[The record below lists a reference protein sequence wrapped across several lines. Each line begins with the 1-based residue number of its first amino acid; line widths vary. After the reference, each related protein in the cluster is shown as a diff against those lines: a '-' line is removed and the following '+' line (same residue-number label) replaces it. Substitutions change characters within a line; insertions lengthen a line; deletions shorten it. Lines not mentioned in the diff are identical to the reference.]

1 MQTFTGF
8 TEDTFSFFMMIAFNN
23 TPSCFEQNRPA
34 FQANVLAPLKA
45 LSNALAPL
53 MMEVDPQMD
62 LRPVMGGTISRIRRD
77 TRFTRDKSPYRDN
90 MWLEFRRKREQGHF
104 GLYFDISPRGADCG
118 IGVHGLTPTQMTAL
132 RQYIL
137 ANGARYRTL
146 HEDAVHAGFSLYGP
160 SYKRPPLR
168 SEDPVLMDVIGRKW
182 LAYEKPIPLQATM
195 QPTLVDELMQD
206 FRSLQPLYSFFQTF
220 SI

>member
-1 MQTFTGF
+1 MQAFTGF
-8 TEDTFSFFMMIAFNN
+8 TEDTFAFFMMIAFNN

-34 FQANVLAPLKA
+34 FQAHVLAPLKA
-45 LSNALAPL
+45 LSNALAPT
-53 MMEVDPQMD
+53 MMAIDPHMD

-104 GLYFDISPRGADCG
+104 GLYFDLSPRAADCG

-137 ANGARYRTL
+137 ANGARYKAL
-146 HEDAVHAGFSLYGP
+146 HMEAIQAGFSLCGP
-160 SYKRPPLR
+160 VYKRPPLR
-168 SEDPVLMDVIGRKW
+168 SEDPVLMDVVGRKW
-182 LAYEKPIPLQATM
+182 LAYEKPIPLRDTM
-195 QPTLVDELMQD
+195 QASLVDQLIHD
-206 FRSLQPLYSFFQTF
+206 FQALQPLYSFFQTF

>member
-1 MQTFTGF
+1 MHTFTGF

-34 FQANVLAPLKA
+34 FQAHVLTPLKA
-45 LSNALAPL
+45 LSNALAPT
-53 MMEVDPQMD
+53 MMAIDPQMD

-104 GLYFDISPRGADCG
+104 GLYFDLSPRGADCG
-118 IGVHGLTPTQMTAL
+118 IGVHGLTPSQMTLL
-132 RQYIL
+132 RQHIL
-137 ANGARYRTL
+137 ANGARYKAL
-146 HEDAVHAGFSLYGP
+146 HLEVVSAGFSLHG
-160 SYKRPPLR
+160 SRYKRTPLR
-168 SEDPVLMDVIGRKW
+168 SDDPILMDVVSRKW
-182 LAYEKPIPLQATM
+182 LAYEKPISLQQTM
-195 QPTLVDELMQD
+195 QPALVDQLAED
-206 FRSLQPLYSFFQTF
+206 FRTLQPLYSFFQTF